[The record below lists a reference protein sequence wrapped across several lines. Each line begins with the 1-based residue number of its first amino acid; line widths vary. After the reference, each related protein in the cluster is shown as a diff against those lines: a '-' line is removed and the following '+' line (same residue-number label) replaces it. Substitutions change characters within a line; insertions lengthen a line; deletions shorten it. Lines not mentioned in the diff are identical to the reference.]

1 MKKRGFTYIEVMIAL
16 AIFSIFIMFLMNINH
31 NSAKLA
37 EKRREKL
44 KKLYMAQM
52 EMERW
57 KSDYDDKTSEEDE
70 VIEYYIAIN
79 ENTIDYKD
87 LSGNKFKSISI
98 LNRLEGLEENDR
110 FYVKVDGRRA
120 SGYSNYI
127 MDIIVLVKNDK
138 DEDDSDGQ
146 QLESHIFMN

>member
-37 EKRREKL
+37 EKRIEKL
-44 KKLYMAQM
+44 KKLYIAQM

-57 KSDYDDKTSEEDE
+57 KSDYDDKAREEDE

-98 LNRLEGLEENDR
+98 LNGLEGLEENDR
-110 FYVKVDGRRA
+110 FYVKVDGRRV

-127 MDIIVLVKNDK
+127 MDIIILVKNDK